1 VSDMLIYE
9 RFSDWALA
17 LDQANE
23 LLAKREPGE

>member
-9 RFSDWALA
+9 RFADWALA